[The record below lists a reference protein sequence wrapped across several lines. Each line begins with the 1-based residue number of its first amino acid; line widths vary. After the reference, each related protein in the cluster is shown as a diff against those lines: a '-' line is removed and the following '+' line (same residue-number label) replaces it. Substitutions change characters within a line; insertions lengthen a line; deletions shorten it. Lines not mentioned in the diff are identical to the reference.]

1 MLKLD
6 KIKGNMNIKK
16 SNVLEKMQKA
26 GEERMY
32 NYLSGI
38 DPDSSY
44 TNDNVKTILNMAGK
58 LEWTKVKDP
67 SNALFNIGYS
77 EQGNII
83 GILTNANALLQDMLL
98 YCLLDDAKE
107 NLKKVLSIEVGKN
120 AIIGKRYAVG
130 GKSPLTFSLPV
141 VTLGGY
147 KTLGV
152 VIHNKHA
159 DEFIKI
165 METIDIDALTR
176 EDMVLIAKD
185 ISFISRTQEL
195 AIDVAKDKTIEIVD
209 TSTWLNR
216 GIKPK
221 NYWLAKQKLASDGWY
236 AKENLKD
243 IINAKKTGDLLPK
256 FEIISNIPGDVKA
269 KVSREVTTSES
280 IAREA
285 LKAATEDYFNNE
297 FKSMLSYSQE
307 TELNITC
314 KSLAIK
320 YPDLAMAYKEVL
332 SAYRSYM
339 IDNIP
344 RNPDDA
350 ETASLVRKIVKEK
363 LDRMAELCRNTIYHI
378 GVKAGYDYKTIA
390 MVAYGTDLTEVSKDE
405 GKYFRAIMPEEFK
418 KLYAQGRTEKVRERL
433 FFVDELVQ
441 DDIDDGELITIDF
454 ENGKAIK
461 DDILIAKASYKFNA
475 KNCLLVFDEND
486 GQFYAEQE
494 LGINLPSYGNEILIK
509 LSGVTDGQ
517 IDDINKSIID
527 ELLYVP
533 RTDFKSNVLLYFDK
547 ASQTYETFAQVG
559 NYGIISFAQQA
570 CLINQEKFTNLIKN
584 GKTETLKG
592 LLVDSKEVKS
602 YNLINKLKTNEIIT
616 VNKDDFNY
624 RNDYLVF
631 NI

>member
-1 MLKLD
+1 MLNLD
-6 KIKGNMNIKK
+6 KIKGKMNIKQ

-58 LEWTKVKDP
+58 LEWSKVEDP

-98 YCLLDDAKE
+98 YCLLDEAKE
-107 NLKKVLSIEVGKN
+107 NLKQVLSIEVGSR
-120 AIIGKRYAVG
+120 AIVGKRYAVN

-159 DEFIKI
+159 DAFIKI

-216 GIKPK
+216 GIKPA
-221 NYWLAKQKLASDGWY
+221 NYWLSKQKLAADGWY
-236 AKENLKD
+236 AKENLSD
-243 IINAKKTGDLLPK
+243 IILAKKTGDLIPK
-256 FEIISNIPGDVKA
+256 FEITKNIPADVKA
-269 KVSREVTTSES
+269 KVAREVTTSES

-285 LKAATEDYFNNE
+285 LKAATEDYFNNVY
-297 FKSMLSYSQE
+297 KDMLSYSQE

-314 KSLAIK
+314 KAMAMK
-320 YPDLAMAYKEVL
+320 HPDLTSAYKEVL
-332 SAYRSYM
+332 SAYRGYM

-344 RNPDDA
+344 KNPDDA

-378 GVKAGYDYKTIA
+378 GLKAGYDYKTIA
-390 MVAYGTDLTEVSKDE
+390 MVAYGADLTEISKDE

-418 KLYAQGRTEKVRERL
+418 KLYAQGRTEKTRERL
-433 FFVDELVQ
+433 FYVDELTQ
-441 DDIDDGELITIDF
+441 DDIDDGESIVVDF
-454 ENGKAIK
+454 VNGKAIK

-494 LGINLPSYGNEILIK
+494 EGIALSDFGNEVLIR
-509 LSGVTDGQ
+509 LSGVSDGQ
-517 IDDINKSIID
+517 IEDVNESNIKELVYVPKTEFKQNA
-527 ELLYVP
+527 LLYH
-533 RTDFKSNVLLYFDK
+533 DK
-547 ASQTYETFAQVG
+547 DSDTYEVFSQVG
-559 NYGIISFAQQA
+559 SYGHLSFAQQA
-570 CLINQEKFTNLIKN
+570 CLINQDKFTNLIKN
-584 GKTETLKG
+584 GKTDILKT

-602 YNLINKLKTNEIIT
+602 YNLISKLQTKEIIT
-616 VNKDDFNY
+616 VSKDNLNY
-624 RNDYLVF
+624 RTDYLVY